1 MTSIIGIG
9 AGGHAKVMLE
19 ILRIDPGC
27 RLVGLLDRN
36 RELWGK
42 EIAGVPV
49 LGGDELLDKLRA
61 EGIHHAFIGVG
72 SAGNSARRQK
82 LYELALSH
90 GFQVVP
96 AIHPQAVISPSA
108 RIGAGV
114 AIMAG
119 AIINADAQIG
129 DNVIIN
135 TGAIVEHD
143 CSIGSHTHIATGA
156 LLAGGVHIGNGS
168 HVGVGASVKQG
179 MRIGC
184 NAIVGAGAAVV
195 KDVPDNS
202 VFAGVPARR
211 LRENT
216 P

>member
-1 MTSIIGIG
+1 M
-9 AGGHAKVMLE
+9 
-19 ILRIDPGC
+19 PGC

-42 EIAGVPV
+42 EMAGVPV

-143 CSIGSHTHIATGA
+143 CSSATTPTSRRA
-156 LLAGGVHIGNGS
+156 LCLRA
-168 HVGVGASVKQG
+168 ASVLATAR
-179 MRIGC
+179 MS
-184 NAIVGAGAAVV
+184 ASA
-195 KDVPDNS
+195 
-202 VFAGVPARR
+202 PAFDKA
-211 LRENT
+211 
-216 P
+216 

>member
-19 ILRIDPGC
+19 ILRLDPGC

-143 CSIGSHTHIATGA
+143 CSIGNHTHIATGA

-179 MRIGC
+179 MRIGR

-195 KDVPDNS
+195 KDVPENS

>member
-19 ILRIDPGC
+19 ILRTDPGC

-42 EIAGVPV
+42 EMAGVPV

-72 SAGNSARRQK
+72 SVGNSARRQK

-90 GFQVVP
+90 GFQVVS
-96 AIHPQAVISPSA
+96 AIHPRAIVSPSA
-108 RIGAGV
+108 RIGGGV

-119 AIINADAQIG
+119 AILNADVRLG

-143 CSIGSHTHIATGA
+143 CSIGNHTHIATGA
-156 LLAGGVHIGNGS
+156 LLAGEVHVGEGS
-168 HVGVGASVKQG
+168 HVGIGASVKQG
-179 MRIGC
+179 MRIGR
-184 NAIVGAGAAVV
+184 NAIVGAGAVVV

-202 VFAGVPARR
+202 IFVGVPARF
-211 LRENT
+211 LKAVT

>member
-1 MTSIIGIG
+1 MTKVVGFGS
-9 AGGHAKVMLE
+9 GGHAKVVLE
-19 ILRIDPGC
+19 ILRNNPEY
-27 RLVGLLDRN
+27 LFPALLDSN
-36 RELWGK
+36 AEVWGK
-42 EIAGVPV
+42 NLGGVPI
-49 LGGDELLDKLRA
+49 LGGDDLLDKLRA

-72 SAGNSARRQK
+72 SVGNSARRQK

-90 GFQVVP
+90 GFQVVS
-96 AIHPQAVISPSA
+96 AIHPQAVISTSA

-143 CSIGSHTHIATGA
+143 CSVGNHAHIATGA
-156 LLAGGVHIGNGS
+156 LLAGEVAVGEGS
-168 HVGVGASVKQG
+168 HVGIGASVKQG
-179 MRIGC
+179 VRIGR
-184 NAIVGAGAAVV
+184 NAIVGAGAVV
-195 KDVPDNS
+195 IKDVPDH
-202 VFAGVPARR
+202 VIVAGVPARF
-211 LRENT
+211 LKAVT